1 MDNIILQMKDGDDE
15 EKEVEAPA
23 AIITNAI
30 TGGLFRS
37 KSLSNSSP
45 SLYSKLITVILLL
58 TYTIIAKFILELQR
72 N

>member
-1 MDNIILQMKDGDDE
+1 MDNIILQMKDDGDDE
-15 EKEVEAPA
+15 EKQVEAPA

-37 KSLSNSSP
+37 KPSSP
-45 SLYSKLITVILLL
+45 SLYSKFYCYFAVNLYYNLSS
-58 TYTIIAKFILELQR
+58 AKCILELQR

>member
-15 EKEVEAPA
+15 EKQVEAPA

-37 KSLSNSSP
+37 KP
-45 SLYSKLITVILLL
+45 
-58 TYTIIAKFILELQR
+58 
-72 N
+72 